1 MELNVRTVD
10 GALPGGLIQVSD
22 EAFAKEFNEGLVHQ
36 VVTAYFAAA
45 RSGSHTQKNR
55 SAVRGGSGKPWRQKG
70 TGRARAG
77 TIRSPLWRGG
87 GVTFAAAPRDYTQKV
102 NKKMYRGAMKCILSE
117 IIRQN
122 RMIVVD
128 EFKVDTPKTKDV
140 SARLQAMNLND
151 VLIVAE
157 DPDDNLY
164 LATRNLPNVD
174 VRSIEKVD
182 PVSLISFEKLMVTTG
197 AIKRLEERLA

>member
-1 MELNVRTVD
+1 MELNVKSVD
-10 GALPGGLIQVSD
+10 GVTPEGLIQVSD
-22 EAFAKEFNEGLVHQ
+22 GAFAKEFNEGLVHQ

-45 RSGSHTQKNR
+45 RSGTQAQKNR
-55 SAVRGGSGKPWRQKG
+55 SAVRGGSSKPWRQKG
-70 TGRARAG
+70 TGRARVG

-102 NKKMYRGAMKCILSE
+102 NKKMYRGAMRCILSE
-117 IIRQN
+117 IIRQD
-122 RMIVVD
+122 RLIVVD
-128 EFKVDTPKTKDV
+128 EFKVDIPKTKNV
-140 SARLQAMNLND
+140 LARLQAMNLSD

-174 VRSIEKVD
+174 VRPIEKVD
-182 PVSLISFEKLMVTTG
+182 PVSLISFEKLVITTG